1 MSQKQQYFNSDHIGG
16 ICPSAQGCS
25 ALVLS
30 GEFCIATGAC
40 PDEGIAGSTLGT
52 MTGYEIVD
60 RSIHLCVLCC
70 LIYWLYFY
78 CCVTLLAW

>member
-1 MSQKQQYFNSDHIGG
+1 MSRKQQYFNFNSKTCGPSLDRSHRG
-16 ICPSAQGCS
+16 IRPSAQGCS

-30 GEFCIATGAC
+30 GEFCIATSAC
-40 PDEGIAGSTLGT
+40 PDEGVVGSTLTLGT

-70 LIYWLYFY
+70 
-78 CCVTLLAW
+78 